1 MKKPLKLHLKDIKNW
16 LIDYLRVVFSAL
28 KKIGSDNISILASGM
43 VYSTLIAIVPC
54 ITFLLFFLSAFG
66 ASEGFLQ
73 DVERWLIETFGTSE
87 GEFVLEKL
95 TEFSKNAMSLGIA
108 GLVSFII
115 TGLLLAGKV
124 DSVINNIFR
133 TRPSSGL
140 MKRYG

>member
-66 ASEGFLQ
+66 ASEGFY
-73 DVERWLIETFGTSE
+73 
-87 GEFVLEKL
+87 K
-95 TEFSKNAMSLGIA
+95 M
-108 GLVSFII
+108 
-115 TGLLLAGKV
+115 
-124 DSVINNIFR
+124 
-133 TRPSSGL
+133 
-140 MKRYG
+140 